1 MQTAGPLQ
9 ASVLWK
15 EIVPFAKEPVCSS
28 SLWPGKKGLPTCHP
42 LPQRCAHLQLGSV
55 VLAAAEEKIAVGNL
69 SHWNEEAVG
78 VLAASPNYP
87 AG

>member
-9 ASVLWK
+9 SSVLRK

-28 SLWPGKKGLPTCHP
+28 SLWPGKTGSPTCP

-55 VLAAAEEKIAVGNL
+55 VPAAAQEKTAVGIL
-69 SHWNEEAVG
+69 SHWNEEAAG